1 MTLSRKVWT
10 FTGSAAM
17 SLNRADPA
25 FHPPEKT
32 VHLRCKTCNS
42 IPQTTPWRLAS
53 KLTQR
58 QDGFKVRMILC
69 QGCELSVTVEVTI
82 ARLTVVGSEIVPRIV
97 RHHLPSVVVQVGKA
111 VVAMGAK
118 AATLG
123 ESVN

>member
-1 MTLSRKVWT
+1 
-10 FTGSAAM
+10 
-17 SLNRADPA
+17 
-25 FHPPEKT
+25 
-32 VHLRCKTCNS
+32 
-42 IPQTTPWRLAS
+42 
-53 KLTQR
+53 
-58 QDGFKVRMILC
+58 MILC
-69 QGCELSVTVEVTI
+69 QGCELSVTVEVTV